1 MAAIMAWLP
10 VAWVTGLGL
19 LFDVVG
25 ATVLAWPLM
34 EPEKW
39 ASAADEKASQKQ
51 RVPAAWIQFLR
62 ERRCAG
68 WGLGLLI
75 VGFILQLVGSLLK
88 R

>member
-25 ATVLAWPLM
+25 ATVLAWPLI

-39 ASAADEKASQKQ
+39 ASAADEKPLKSKECLP
-51 RVPAAWIQFLR
+51 R
-62 ERRCAG
+62 
-68 WGLGLLI
+68 
-75 VGFILQLVGSLLK
+75 GSNF
-88 R
+88 